1 MQFVGLFS
9 TAYLATKF
17 AAEFIASEKH
27 LSNTSILN
35 SITTIHTKNNSNRN
49 NIIIINNGNSN
60 SSNNKQQK

>member
-9 TAYLATKF
+9 AAYLATKF

-27 LSNTSILN
+27 LSNTIILN
-35 SITTIHTKNNSNRN
+35 SITTIHTKNNSN
-49 NIIIINNGNSN
+49 NIIIINNGNNN